1 MPILPTASVGSVF
14 TACDLGVGALA
25 VLLAAA
31 LGSLFTAFAA
41 NLPEEV
47 AGLAVLTIASKRV
60 LLKWSTRE
68 PVPLSTLGTDGHC
81 RPEYVWALKE
91 WPPCVAGGHSYT

>member
-25 VLLAAA
+25 VPLAAA

-47 AGLAVLTIASKRV
+47 AGLAGLAIASKRV

-68 PVPLSTLGTDGHC
+68 PVPLSTLGTDGI
-81 RPEYVWALKE
+81 VGQSMSGL
-91 WPPCVAGGHSYT
+91 